1 MLHSLII
8 ASSNQP
14 SLFEALGINWKL
26 LVEQAIAFLIL
37 VFILG
42 KFVYPALIKAIDAR
56 RDQIEAGLQ
65 EAKQS
70 QEALEQ
76 AEARVADMIEQARK
90 DADDVIA
97 RSHQEAVA
105 MVTEAE
111 DKAKQRA
118 DQIVKDARAQLDI
131 DVTQARKALR
141 DETVKLVAAATEH
154 VVGEKLDD
162 RKDAGLITKA
172 LDGERA

>member
-1 MLHSLII
+1 MLHTFII
-8 ASSNQP
+8 ASTNQP

-56 RDQIEAGLQ
+56 RDQIEAGLK

-70 QEALEQ
+70 QEALEE
-76 AEARVADMIEQARK
+76 AETKVADMIEQARK
-90 DADDVIA
+90 EADDIIG

-118 DQIVKDARAQLDI
+118 NQIVEDARAQLDI
-131 DVTQARKALR
+131 DVTRAREALKQ
-141 DETVKLVAAATEH
+141 DTIKLVATATERII
-154 VVGEKLDD
+154 GEKLDD
-162 RKDAGLITKA
+162 RKDSGLITKA
-172 LDGERA
+172 LEKERA